1 MYVIVSHMRYI
12 SVSDSLVR
20 VLDEVRS
27 VLQEF
32 NASISVNEREAIAEI
47 TLHEDT
53 TNELSIREFIT
64 AVNAGYPVSEASQ
77 LLYIHDKTL
86 FEVDVQKNTRNQN
99 ECERQIGRIIGKN
112 GSIKEKIEKSTQT
125 DLIISNSVVYIL
137 GTFRNCS
144 EARDVVYSIL
154 EGMPI
159 TQACKHLK
167 RYEDVTQVLDEPTPD
182 TRSQHKE
189 MFD

>member
-1 MYVIVSHMRYI
+1 MRYI

-20 VLDEVRS
+20 VLDEVKS
-27 VLQEF
+27 VLRDF

-47 TLHEDT
+47 TLEEDNT
-53 TNELSIREFIT
+53 HELSIRDFIT
-64 AVNAGYPVSEASQ
+64 AVNAGYSVSEASQ

-86 FEVDVQKNTRNQN
+86 FKVDVQKNTRNQS
-99 ECERQIGRIIGKN
+99 ECTRQIGRIIGKN

-125 DLIISNSVVYIL
+125 DLIITDTVVYIL

-159 TQACKHLK
+159 KQACKHLK
-167 RYEDVTQVLDEPTPD
+167 RYEDIKQVVEEPTPD
-182 TRSQHKE
+182 TRAQHKE
-189 MFD
+189 MFDSF

>member
-1 MYVIVSHMRYI
+1 MRYI

-86 FEVDVQKNTRNQN
+86 FEVDVQNNTRNQN

>member
-1 MYVIVSHMRYI
+1 MYVILSHMRYI
-12 SVSDSLVR
+12 SVSDSLIR

-27 VLQEF
+27 VLQDF
-32 NASISVNEREAIAEI
+32 NASISVDEREAIAEI
-47 TLHEDT
+47 TLHENT
-53 TNELSIREFIT
+53 TNELSLREFIT

-86 FEVDVQKNTRNQN
+86 FEIDVQTNTRNQN

-125 DLIISNSVVYIL
+125 DLIISDSVVYIL

-167 RYEDVTQVLDEPTPD
+167 RYEDVSQVIDEPTPD